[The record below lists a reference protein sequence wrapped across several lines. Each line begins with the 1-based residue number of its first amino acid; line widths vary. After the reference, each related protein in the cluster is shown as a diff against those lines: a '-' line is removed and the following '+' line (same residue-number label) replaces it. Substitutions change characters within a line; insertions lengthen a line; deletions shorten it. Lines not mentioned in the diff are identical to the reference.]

1 MKEMIEKFRVIESTL
16 SEEKGEFNLF
26 ALFLREDSANK
37 WDLLVS
43 ADWIEDNK
51 SDSLQVIARKIQDHL
66 DKKELVNLS
75 RIVLIEDD
83 NPALE
88 AFHKAV
94 SVEHGSAEIQD
105 SNFFGLQIK
114 HAFIITSRRNTAEAS

>member
-1 MKEMIEKFRVIESTL
+1 MKGMIDKFKEIESSL

-43 ADWIEDNK
+43 ADWIEGNK
-51 SDSLQVIARKIQDHL
+51 SDSLQLIAQKVQEHL
-66 DKKELVNLS
+66 EKKELLNLS

-88 AFHKAV
+88 AFQNAV
-94 SVEHGSAEIQD
+94 SVDHGSAEIRE
-105 SNFFGLQIK
+105 SHFFGLNIK
-114 HAFIITSRRNTAEAS
+114 HAFVITSRKKATEAS

>member
-1 MKEMIEKFRVIESTL
+1 MKGMIDKFKEIESSL

-51 SDSLQVIARKIQDHL
+51 SDSLQLIAQKVQEHLEKKGITKFIQNCTD
-66 DKKELVNLS
+66 
-75 RIVLIEDD
+75 
-83 NPALE
+83 
-88 AFHKAV
+88 
-94 SVEHGSAEIQD
+94 
-105 SNFFGLQIK
+105 
-114 HAFIITSRRNTAEAS
+114 RR

>member
-1 MKEMIEKFRVIESTL
+1 MEMIDKFREIESSL
-16 SEEKGEFNLF
+16 SQEKGDFNLF

-43 ADWIEDNK
+43 ADWVVGNK
-51 SDSLQVIARKIQDHL
+51 SDSLKIIAKKIQEHL
-66 DKKELVNLS
+66 DKKDLVNLS

-83 NPALE
+83 NPALD
-88 AFHKAV
+88 AFNRAI
-94 SVEHGSAEIQD
+94 SVEHGSAEIKE

-114 HAFIITSRRNTAEAS
+114 HAFIITSRRNKAEAS

>member
-1 MKEMIEKFRVIESTL
+1 MKEIIEKFIKIEKEL

-26 ALFLREDSANK
+26 ALFLREESANK

-43 ADWIEDNK
+43 ADWILEDK
-51 SDSLQVIARKIQDHL
+51 SKSLKVIAGKVQEHL
-66 DKKELVNLS
+66 EKKELVNLS
-75 RIVLIEDD
+75 RIVLIEEN

-88 AFHKAV
+88 SFHKAIN
-94 SVEHGSAEIQD
+94 VEHGSSEIQD

-114 HAFIITSRRNTAEAS
+114 HAFVITSRKNTAEAS